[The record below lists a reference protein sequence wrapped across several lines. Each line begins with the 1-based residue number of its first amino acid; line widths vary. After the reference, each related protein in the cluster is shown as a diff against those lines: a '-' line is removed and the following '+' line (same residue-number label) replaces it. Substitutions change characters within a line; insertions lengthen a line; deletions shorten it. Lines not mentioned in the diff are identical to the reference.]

1 MTTTDPGKVQ
11 SPAAGSEYV
20 LSVRNLRRYFPIKDG
35 VLQRVTGYVK
45 AVDGVSF
52 DIRRG
57 ETIGLVGESGCGKT
71 TLGRCASGL
80 LPPTDGGVYFGL
92 DAEARERLDNLDPG
106 SDDAAAFDTQYRIH
120 SMRREHRRVFRRNC
134 QMVFQDA
141 FSSLN
146 PRQLV
151 KDIVGRPLKIYGE
164 ASGTELV
171 ERVVM
176 LLEQV
181 GLGRQHLYRYPHQ
194 FSGGQRQRI
203 SIARA
208 LALEPDFIILDEP
221 TSALDVSVQ
230 AQILN
235 LLHALQ
241 REHQLTYLFI
251 SHDLNVVRHMS
262 DRILVMYL
270 GQIAE
275 SATAEAMFQNSR
287 HPYTEALLTANPKL
301 ADTVGGRGR
310 ALEGAIPDPA
320 RPPQGCRFHTR
331 CPVATSWCGWE
342 IDDLVRQLG
351 EEPLGALTDV
361 QRHSAFHADLSFE
374 SERAANRF
382 AYDLRARCP
391 EAMADAMEP
400 AVVRGGTVS
409 VKLREVEPV
418 ELEEVEPGHA
428 TACLLH
434 TSRRP
439 R

>member
-11 SPAAGSEYV
+11 SRGTPAEYLV
-20 LSVRNLRRYFPIKDG
+20 SVRDLRRYFPIKEG
-35 VLQRVTGYVK
+35 VLQRVTGYLK

-71 TLGRCASGL
+71 TLGRCVSGL
-80 LPPTDGGVYFGL
+80 LPPTEGGVYFGL
-92 DAEARERLDNLDPG
+92 DAEARQRLDGLNAG
-106 SDDAAAFDTQYRIH
+106 SRETRAFDARYRVDT
-120 SMRREHRRVFRRNC
+120 MRREHWRSFRRNC

-151 KDIVGRPLKIYGE
+151 KDIVGRPLKIYRE
-164 ASGTELV
+164 ASGAELL
-171 ERVVM
+171 ERVVT

-194 FSGGQRQRI
+194 FSGGQQQRI

-208 LALEPDFIILDEP
+208 LALEPDFVILDEP

-235 LLHALQ
+235 LLHSLQ
-241 REHQLTYLFI
+241 QEHQLTYLFI

-275 SATAEAMFQNSR
+275 AATAEAMFENPR
-287 HPYTEALLTANPKL
+287 HPYTDALLAANPKL
-301 ADTVGGRGR
+301 ADEVGARGR
-310 ALEGAIPDPA
+310 ALEGSIPDPA

-331 CPVATSWCGWE
+331 CPVATSLCGWE

-351 EEPLGALTDV
+351 DEPLGALTDV
-361 QRHSAFHADLSFE
+361 RRHSPFHADLSFE

-382 AYDLRARCP
+382 TNDLSAKCP
-391 EAMADAMEP
+391 EAMAEAMEP
-400 AVVRGGTVS
+400 PITRDSTVT
-409 VKLREVEPV
+409 VKFREVEPV
-418 ELEEVEPGHA
+418 ELEEVDPGHM

-434 TSRRP
+434 TSRGR
-439 R
+439 